1 MSIKNDFNHTV
12 NFIFLLLINNF
23 VYKAVHMLNSKCTR
37 IMNINFS

>member
-23 VYKAVHMLNSKCTR
+23 VYKAVHIVSAPEL
-37 IMNINFS
+37 